1 MLHVGT
7 FSIRNQTEGGPE
19 GGALAASQTLK
30 EGSGRFLGAAAA
42 AAVGRRAGKDYSWE
56 ECGGAEGGRREGRA
70 PSSGVWRRRVMH
82 LSGSGRRPKYALRGG

>member
-30 EGSGRFLGAAAA
+30 EGSGRFLGAAA
-42 AAVGRRAGKDYSWE
+42 VGRRAGKDYSWE
-56 ECGGAEGGRREGRA
+56 EWSAVARKEGGEGERHLAASGGGA
-70 PSSGVWRRRVMH
+70 
-82 LSGSGRRPKYALRGG
+82 LCT